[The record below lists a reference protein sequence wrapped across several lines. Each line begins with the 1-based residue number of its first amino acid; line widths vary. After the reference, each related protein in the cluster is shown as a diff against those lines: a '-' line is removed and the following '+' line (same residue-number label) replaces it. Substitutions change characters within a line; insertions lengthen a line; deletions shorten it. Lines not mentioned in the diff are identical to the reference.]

1 MASGADVKRLL
12 ALLVAAG
19 LAGCGTTNE
28 MLGSVGGWFGMS
40 GGAAK
45 VKPAELGEIKI
56 SASLVRA
63 WDVSVGAG
71 KGYAFSPATDGQ
83 AAYAAG
89 AEGQIVKLD
98 LATGRELWRIDTK
111 QALSAGVGVGEG
123 LVLVGTPK
131 GELLAFRAENGQPAW
146 TAKLSG
152 EVLTA
157 PVAGAG
163 AVAARGN
170 DGKVWLLDAADGKQR
185 WVYSRI
191 LPALILRQPGDL
203 LLAEQA
209 LYVGHPGGKLTA
221 LALTN
226 GAALWEA
233 NVALPKGVTELERIA
248 DVAGALAVDER
259 MVCAAAYQG
268 RIGCFDRVTG
278 NPVWTRDFSGLGGVG
293 LGERFIFAADE
304 HAIVQGY
311 DKLRGASLWKQEALR
326 DRGLSTPLVLSGGRV
341 AVADYQGVIHLLGLE
356 EGALIGRAETDGS
369 GVAGRM
375 LALNSGL
382 LAQTR
387 NGGVHAFKIQ

>member
-1 MASGADVKRLL
+1 MRLLL

-19 LAGCGTTNE
+19 LVGCSTTKD
-28 MLGSVGGWFGMS
+28 MADSVGGWFGMS
-40 GGAAK
+40 GGVAK
-45 VKPAELGEIKI
+45 VKPAELGEIK
-56 SASLVRA
+56 ASVIPVRA
-63 WDVSVGAG
+63 WDVRVGAG
-71 KGYAFSPATDGQ
+71 KNYVFSPATDGL
-83 AAYAAG
+83 AAYAAD
-89 AEGQIVKLD
+89 AEGHIVKLD
-98 LATGRELWRIDTK
+98 LATGRELWRIDVK
-111 QALSAGVGVGEG
+111 QSLSAGVGVGEG

-131 GELLAFRAENGQPAW
+131 GELLAFRAETGQPAW

-163 AVAARGN
+163 VVAARSN
-170 DGKVWLLDAADGKQR
+170 DGKVWLLDAVDGKQR
-185 WVYSRI
+185 WVHGRT
-191 LPALILRQPGDL
+191 LPALILREPGDL
-203 LLAEQA
+203 LLGAGA
-209 LYVGHPGGKLTA
+209 VYAGHPGGKLTA

-248 DVAGALAVDER
+248 DVAGALVADER

-278 NPVWTRDFSGLGGVG
+278 NPVWTRDFSGLSGVG

-304 HAIVQGY
+304 HAILQGY
-311 DKLRGASLWKQEALR
+311 DKLRGASLWKQEGLR
-326 DRGLSTPLVLSGGRV
+326 DRGLTTPLVLSGGRV

-356 EGALIGRAETDGS
+356 DGALIGRAETDGS

-375 LALNSGL
+375 LALNGGL
-382 LAQTR
+382 LVQTR
-387 NGGVHAFKIQ
+387 NGGVYAFKIQ